1 MGSKANKFVSQSLTL
16 ALFISLGFFALPMS
30 ASAQGSYEEVVLE
43 QELKEA
49 TNVLRQQQRES
60 ARAQE
65 QGRLQQRLPGQFA
78 ILQVQGKAQHA
89 MIAQWKK
96 AHPGE
101 SGIKAT
107 GGGHK
112 KRFLC
117 QYCSD

>member
-1 MGSKANKFVSQSLTL
+1 MGSTANKLISQSLTL
-16 ALFISLGFFALPMS
+16 VSFISLGSFALPMS
-30 ASAQGSYEEVVLE
+30 STAQGSYEEVVLE

-49 TNVLRQQQRES
+49 TRVLRRQQRES

-65 QGRLQQRLPGQFA
+65 QGRLQQRLAGQFA
-78 ILQVQGKAQHA
+78 VLQVQGKAQHA
-89 MIAQWKK
+89 MIAQWKN

-117 QYCSD
+117 HYCF

>member
-96 AHPGE
+96 AHAGE
-101 SGIKAT
+101 SRIKAT
-107 GGGHK
+107 GGVHK

-117 QYCSD
+117 QSCFD